1 MTMTSMEPVTQ
12 VEHRDGIAT
21 ITLCRTAALNA
32 FNAELAMDFSAQLK
46 HLGRDAE
53 TRVIVV
59 TGSGRAFSAGQDVYE
74 LAGDE
79 ESRGP
84 KAAGDQLRD
93 RFLPIILLIRSIEK
107 PVIAQVNGIAT
118 GAGLG
123 IAMAC
128 DFRVA
133 ADTASFIMSPFAL
146 GLIPGAGLTALAPGL
161 VGIGAATELFML
173 GKRIDANEARELG
186 LVHRVVEPDR
196 LADATHELALQL
208 AAQPRTA
215 LGLTKRA
222 LNRSCYSGLE
232 EQMRYEAY
240 LQEMAAGAEE
250 HLKRL
255 ASMTRKEESQQT

>member
-1 MTMTSMEPVTQ
+1 MEPVTR
-12 VEHRDGIAT
+12 VELRDGVAT
-21 ITLCRTAALNA
+21 ITLCRTDALNA
-32 FNAELAMDFSAQLK
+32 FNAELAMDFSARLK

-74 LAGDE
+74 LAAE
-79 ESRGP
+79 ESANGAR
-84 KAAGDQLRD
+84 AAGDQLRD
-93 RFLPIILLIRSIEK
+93 RFLPIILSLRSIEK
-107 PVIAQVNGIAT
+107 PVIAQINGIAT

-123 IAMAC
+123 IAMAS

-146 GLIPGAGLTALAPGL
+146 GLIPGAGLTALVPRLAG
-161 VGIGAATELFML
+161 VGAATELFML
-173 GKRIDANEARELG
+173 GKRIDALEAHALG

-196 LADATHELALQL
+196 LAGAAHDLAMEL
-208 AAQPRTA
+208 AAQPQTA

-222 LNRSCYSGLE
+222 LNRSIYAGIE

-240 LQEMAAGAEE
+240 LQELAADTGE
-250 HLKRL
+250 HRERL
-255 ASMTRKEESQQT
+255 ASMTSKKER